1 VCRKYYV
8 HPCVFEVYAAGTMRE
23 ILQSGT
29 SSSAKTQLDAEEAAV
44 VWLLQ
49 QQLKVDKAS

>member
-1 VCRKYYV
+1 
-8 HPCVFEVYAAGTMRE
+8 MLE

-29 SSSAKTQLDAEEAAV
+29 SSSTKTQLDAEEAAV